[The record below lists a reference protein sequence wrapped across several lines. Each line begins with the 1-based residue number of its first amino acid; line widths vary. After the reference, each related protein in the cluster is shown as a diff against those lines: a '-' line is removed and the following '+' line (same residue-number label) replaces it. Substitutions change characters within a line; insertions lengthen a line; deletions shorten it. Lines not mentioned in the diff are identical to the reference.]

1 MRRARR
7 LMVGHCQRIQ
17 CRWVRTADACATN
30 RWPERPAAGK
40 SGAPPAG
47 LGGGG
52 ASPSVALT
60 HPEIKNRYRRMT
72 ASAKRPARS
81 SPPGLREEKLGMAQF
96 QLATACTRAPNPT
109 TALRGAAGPAQVR
122 AGEAQA
128 RTCGIR
134 GLCPSCCLNNTGAAP
149 SAMAPWLQARAR
161 APLVSREQRGLPQCW
176 HRHNVC
182 SAKFTGTLVK
192 LPRLAAGR
200 GG

>member
-30 RWPERPAAGK
+30 WWPERPAAGK

-47 LGGGG
+47 LAGGG

-81 SPPGLREEKLGMAQF
+81 SPPGLREEKLEMAQF

-122 AGEAQA
+122 AGEAQ
-128 RTCGIR
+128 
-134 GLCPSCCLNNTGAAP
+134 GAHLRDPWSLSFMLPEQHGRCAVGNG
-149 SAMAPWLQARAR
+149 AMAPGASDG
-161 APLVSREQRGLPQCW
+161 PLSREQRRTAPMLAQAQCVFRQI
-176 HRHNVC
+176 HRHIG
-182 SAKFTGTLVK
+182 K
-192 LPRLAAGR
+192 AAALGW